1 MRTRKVTEKSSFK
14 DVARGFQLP
23 CLIVER
29 GRLIKADTERVI
41 LWMKIHWIKA
51 SLRGQFSQDYSDVDY
66 RINSINNLISQ
77 YLLIDISRSHY
88 FIYFSD

>member
-29 GRLIKADTERVI
+29 VD
-41 LWMKIHWIKA
+41 
-51 SLRGQFSQDYSDVDY
+51 SLKQTPG
-66 RINSINNLISQ
+66 
-77 YLLIDISRSHY
+77 
-88 FIYFSD
+88 